1 MRNKDKLDFIN
12 QILKEAEKQSDMHV
26 VGSSTLSICCKK
38 GTTLINT
45 LNDIKC
51 YKCNECGK
59 LTGIEDEFGRR
70 LN

>member
-1 MRNKDKLDFIN
+1 MTEDNKN
-12 QILKEAEKQSDMHV
+12 TEKQCDIHV

-38 GTTLINT
+38 GTTLTNT

-51 YKCNECGK
+51 HKCNDCGK
-59 LTGIEDEFGRR
+59 LTGIEDEYGRR

>member
-1 MRNKDKLDFIN
+1 MKDDNKENETEQCTIPN
-12 QILKEAEKQSDMHV
+12 
-26 VGSSTLSICCKK
+26 VGSSALSICCKK
-38 GTTLINT
+38 GTTLTNT

-51 YKCNECGK
+51 YKCNNCGK

>member
-1 MRNKDKLDFIN
+1 MNTDSKNTETEQCTIP
-12 QILKEAEKQSDMHV
+12 S

-38 GTTLINT
+38 GTTLTNT

-51 YKCNECGK
+51 HKCNDCGK
-59 LTGIEDEFGRR
+59 LTGIEDEYGRR